1 MIFINCNDEP
11 PARQTVE
18 SYMRIGDPVYPLAR
32 IGKNGIDIK
41 IKTGL
46 ESGAGELFVVV
57 VSAELVI
64 LGTLKI
70 GCS

>member
-1 MIFINCNDEP
+1 
-11 PARQTVE
+11 
-18 SYMRIGDPVYPLAR
+18 MRIGDPVYPLAR